1 MGESPP
7 GKQQDSMRASDMRVT
22 GILVTISLV
31 GADKGHRREIPVIA
45 SDRLLT
51 GPIQDGAAAAG
62 QLISDI
68 VAASPFGGPSVA
80 DAEVAGH
87 YDGDHIQPVPVEHPK
102 KIKCATRRKGFI
114 LLSALADKFNN
125 GEDCG
130 VYEETLGGLDYVEP
144 ECHTVHETGFR
155 TEFKTECGKV
165 HSRVCQTSYRTVC
178 DHGATSECKVKYSKV
193 CSTGTEVQCSP
204 VCTTQYTTVCS
215 PQAGYSGDSFSA
227 PAQGYVTPESSYA
240 TPGSS
245 YATPE
250 SSYGPAQECQEVP
263 QQTCEDNCAE
273 VPIQN
278 CVEQPQEVCEQV
290 PVQDCRLVPQGTLCA
305 DVPEKQCRQKAIL
318 KPQTVSKTVCNR
330 RKDEER

>member
-1 MGESPP
+1 
-7 GKQQDSMRASDMRVT
+7 
-22 GILVTISLV
+22 
-31 GADKGHRREIPVIA
+31 
-45 SDRLLT
+45 
-51 GPIQDGAAAAG
+51 
-62 QLISDI
+62 
-68 VAASPFGGPSVA
+68 VAASPFGGPSVSG
-80 DAEVAGH
+80 DKEVAGH
-87 YDGDHIQPVPVEHPK
+87 YDGDTIHPVPVEPPK
-102 KIKCATRRKGFI
+102 KIKCATRRKGFV
-114 LLSALADKFNN
+114 LLSAISDHFNN
-125 GEDCG
+125 GDDCG
-130 VYEETLGGLDYVEP
+130 VYEETLTPLKYEEP

-178 DHGATSECKVKYSKV
+178 DHGATSECKVKYNKV
-193 CSTGTEVQCSP
+193 CSTATEVQCSP
-204 VCTTQYTTVCS
+204 VCTTQYSTVCS
-215 PQAGYSGDSFSA
+215 PQSGYSGDTFSA
-227 PAQGYVTPESSYA
+227 PAKRDVTPDASFVNLGASYA
-240 TPGSS
+240 TPQSSYAAPQSS

-250 SSYGPAQECQEVP
+250 ASYATPQSSYGPAEAECKEVP